1 MAAKL
6 DFKSLENA
14 ELLLVV
20 APSDSTQQ
28 VTLDI
33 LKYFVNAKNSF
44 CVYVTVAKPY
54 NTIMNI
60 LSKNGI
66 NTDRIFFIDCITS
79 LSTGGNIMR
88 AGNCVFCQPQAL
100 TNISIALTNAI
111 ESLPKDNEKLLILD
125 TLSTLMLY
133 NEAGT
138 VTRFAHVLTGKLRTW
153 GVKSVILTLEEETD
167 KKIIA
172 QLAQFCDKTINI

>member
-33 LKYFVNAKNSF
+33 LKYFVNTKNNF

-60 LSKNGI
+60 LNKNGI
-66 NTDRIFFIDCITS
+66 KTERIFFIDCVTS
-79 LSTGGNIMR
+79 LSTSSSVMR

-111 ESLPKDNEKLLILD
+111 ESLPKDNDKLLILD

-133 NEAGT
+133 NETGT
-138 VTRFAHVLTGKLRTW
+138 VTRFAHVLTGKLRAS

-172 QLAQFCDKTINI
+172 QLGQFCDKTINI

>member
-1 MAAKL
+1 MVKI
-6 DFKSLENA
+6 DFKDLETS
-14 ELLLVV
+14 ELMLVV
-20 APSDSTQQ
+20 APSDSMQQ
-28 VTLDI
+28 VTLEV
-33 LKYFVNAKNSF
+33 LKYFVNTKNSF

-60 LSKNGI
+60 LNKNGI
-66 NTDRIFFIDCITS
+66 KTDRIFFIDCVTS
-79 LSTGGNIMR
+79 LSTSESLLR

-100 TNISIALTNAI
+100 TNISIALTSAI
-111 ESLPKDNEKLLILD
+111 ESLPKDNDKLLILD

-138 VTRFAHVLTGKLRTW
+138 VTRFAHVLTGKLRAS

-172 QLAQFCDKTINI
+172 QLGQFCDKTINI

>member
-6 DFKSLENA
+6 DFKSLENY

-33 LKYFVNAKNSF
+33 LKYFVNTKNNF

-60 LSKNGI
+60 LNKNGI
-66 NTDRIFFIDCITS
+66 KTERIFFIDCVTS
-79 LSTGGNIMR
+79 LSTSSSVMR

-111 ESLPKDNEKLLILD
+111 ESLPKDNDKLLILD

-133 NEAGT
+133 NETGT
-138 VTRFAHVLTGKLRTW
+138 VTRFAHVLTGKLRAS

-172 QLAQFCDKTINI
+172 QLGQFCDKTINI